1 MKFSTLAK
9 YMKSIE
15 DTASRTDMTVL
26 LSQVFS
32 EAESDEI
39 ESLCYL
45 LQGRVAPQYESIEF
59 GIADKLLIR
68 AIAQAYEL
76 DIKIVTRAF
85 KEAGDLGIAAQ
96 ELVKSRKHTPNF
108 DKEYSVSQVF
118 EILLKLATTSGEG
131 SQDEKILIISELL
144 RALDPLSV
152 RFVVRIPLDKL
163 RLGFSDMTI
172 LDAFSWMLTGD
183 KSHRNELER
192 AFNVSPDI
200 GYIAK
205 AIKQHGIGGISRVHA
220 RVGAPILAALC
231 QRIPTADEMIEKMGE
246 VAVEPKYDGVRVQ
259 IHFKRQGI
267 SGKGQEV
274 KAFSRNLENTTL
286 MYPELSEIGEELN
299 ASEVIL
305 DCEAVGFDRESGQL
319 ATFQETMTRKRK
331 HDIEETSKRMPL
343 KFFVFDMLY
352 KDGVDLLSMPLR
364 ERKAVLQQTLL
375 PKVLLTQSPYI
386 LTSDAQELREYHDL
400 QLDKGLEGVVIK
412 KWDSGYEPGRKNY
425 SWVKFK
431 EEEGKAG
438 KLTDTIDAVIMGYSR
453 GEGKRSGFGIGMFL
467 VGVRTE
473 EGFVTVTK
481 IGTGVTDDMWKSL
494 NNSLESIQVGEMP
507 KEYKLVNKQFIPDVW
522 VAPKVVVEIAGDDL
536 TKSSTHGA
544 GIAVRFP
551 RLVRIRSD
559 KSSEQATT
567 VEELQTM
574 FSGQKQSTL
583 S

>member
-1 MKFSTLAK
+1 MKFSELAL

-15 DTASRTDMTVL
+15 ETASRTDMTVIL
-26 LSQVFS
+26 AQVFS
-32 EAESDEI
+32 QADAEEI
-39 ESLCYL
+39 GNLCYL

-68 AIAQAYEL
+68 AIAQAYEI
-76 DIKIVTRAF
+76 DVDEVTRAF
-85 KEAGDLGIAAQ
+85 KQAGDLGIAAEQ
-96 ELVKSRKHTPNF
+96 LANLESRIKNHEKT
-108 DKEYSVSQVF
+108 VSDVF
-118 EILLKLATTSGEG
+118 TALHAVASLGGSG
-131 SQDEKILIISELL
+131 SQDGKIDMLTDLFKQ
-144 RALDPLSV
+144 LDPLSV
-152 RFVVRIPLDKL
+152 RYVVRIPLDKL

-172 LDAFSWMLTGD
+172 LDAFSWMLSAD
-183 KSHRNELER
+183 KSHRSELER
-192 AFNVSPDI
+192 AFNVRPDI
-200 GYIAK
+200 GYIGA
-205 AIKQHGIGGISRVHA
+205 AIKQHGIAGISRVHA
-220 RVGAPILAALC
+220 KVGAPILAALC

-259 IHFKRQGI
+259 IHYKKSKDKSQK
-267 SGKGQEV
+267 SKV
-274 KAFSRNLENTTL
+274 SAYSRNLENTTA
-286 MYPELSEIGEELN
+286 MYPELSDIGEELN

-331 HDIEETSKRMPL
+331 HDIEEISKRMPL
-343 KFFVFDMLY
+343 KFFVFDILY
-352 KDGVDLLSMPLR
+352 KDGEDLLSTPLR
-364 ERKAVLQQTLL
+364 ERKAMLQKTLA
-375 PKVLLTQSPYI
+375 PKILIAQSPYI
-386 LTSDAQELREYHDL
+386 LTKDAQELREYHDA
-400 QLDKGLEGVVIK
+400 QLKKGLEGVVIK

-481 IGTGVTDDMWKSL
+481 IGTGVTDEMWKSL
-494 NNSLESIQVGEMP
+494 NSSLESIQVGDMP
-507 KEYKLVNKQFIPDVW
+507 KEYKDVNKQFLPDVW
-522 VAPKVVVEIAGDDL
+522 VAPKIVVEIAGDDL

-551 RLVRIRSD
+551 RLVRIRTD
-559 KSSEQATT
+559 KSPEQTTT
-567 VEELQTM
+567 VEELRTM
-574 FSGQKQSTL
+574 FGTQKQSTV
-583 S
+583 